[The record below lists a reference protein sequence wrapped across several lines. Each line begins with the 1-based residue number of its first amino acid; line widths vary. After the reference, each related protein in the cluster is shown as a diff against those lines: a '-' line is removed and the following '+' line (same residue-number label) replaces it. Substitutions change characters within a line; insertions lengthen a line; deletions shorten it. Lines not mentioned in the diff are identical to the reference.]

1 MAALVLIKILC
12 ILIVSLLLI
21 TVREETIVI
30 GVCYDM
36 ERYTF
41 SDPSIYFLEA
51 TLMNSLIHRCSI
63 HHASTSSFDDESSKR
78 SSLGDLLGL

>member
-41 SDPSIYFLEA
+41 SDPSIYFW
-51 TLMNSLIHRCSI
+51 R
-63 HHASTSSFDDESSKR
+63 
-78 SSLGDLLGL
+78 LLL

>member
-36 ERYTF
+36 ER
-41 SDPSIYFLEA
+41 SP
-51 TLMNSLIHRCSI
+51 TLAYIFGGYSYEL
-63 HHASTSSFDDESSKR
+63 TD
-78 SSLGDLLGL
+78 SSLLNSSCFDIIIRR